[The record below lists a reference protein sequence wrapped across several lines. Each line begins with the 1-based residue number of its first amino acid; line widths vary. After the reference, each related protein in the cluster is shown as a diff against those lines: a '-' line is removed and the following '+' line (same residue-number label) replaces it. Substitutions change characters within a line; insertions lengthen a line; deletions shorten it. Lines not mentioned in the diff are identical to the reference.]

1 MLNIIS
7 VEKFKG
13 NTYQVNFD
21 EGEPEFINS
30 EIITRFSIKGGMS
43 IPESAWEQIVYAND
57 FRRARERAL
66 YLMDYRDHSYI
77 ELFKK
82 LEKNY
87 DEDICYDVIDSL
99 VKVGIVDDR
108 RYAENLA
115 QRLMEVKRCGYYKAV
130 QEMRQRGISK
140 ALADEV
146 LSDYEDTVQ
155 ERLQALIES
164 KYARRL
170 EEEDGIRKVKNAL
183 ARNGYSYKDI
193 NIAMENFFS
202 GEENDQE

>member
-13 NTYQVNFD
+13 STYQVNFD
-21 EGEPEFINS
+21 EGEPAFMNS
-30 EIITRFSIKGGMS
+30 EIIAQYNIKGGVS
-43 IPESAWEQIVYAND
+43 IPESAWNQVVYANE

-99 VKVGIVDDR
+99 VEVGIVDDR

-130 QEMRQRGISK
+130 QEMRQKGISK
-140 ALADEV
+140 ELANEI
-146 LSDYEDTVQ
+146 LSEYEDTTQ
-155 ERLQALIES
+155 ERLKDLIES

-170 EEEDGIRKVKNAL
+170 EDEDGIKKVKNAL
-183 ARNGYSYKDI
+183 VRNGYSYKDV
-193 NIAMENFFS
+193 NAALEDYLT
-202 GEENDQE
+202 EEEY

>member
-13 NTYQVNFD
+13 STYQVNFD
-21 EGEPEFINS
+21 EGEPAFINS
-30 EIITRFSIKGGMS
+30 EIIAQYNIKGGVS
-43 IPESAWEQIVYAND
+43 IPESAWNQVVYANE

-99 VKVGIVDDR
+99 VEVGIVDDR

-130 QEMRQRGISK
+130 QEMRQKGISK
-140 ALADEV
+140 ELANEI
-146 LSDYEDTVQ
+146 LSEYEDTTQ
-155 ERLQALIES
+155 ERLKDLIES

-170 EEEDGIRKVKNAL
+170 EDEDGIKKVKNAL
-183 ARNGYSYKDI
+183 VRNGYSYKDV
-193 NIAMENFFS
+193 NAALEDYLT
-202 GEENDQE
+202 EEEY

>member
-13 NTYQVNFD
+13 STYQVNFD
-21 EGEPEFINS
+21 EGEPAFINS
-30 EIITRFSIKGGMS
+30 EIIAQYNIKGGVS
-43 IPESAWEQIVYAND
+43 IPESAWNQVVYANE

-99 VKVGIVDDR
+99 VEVGIVDDR

-130 QEMRQRGISK
+130 QEMRQKGISK
-140 ALADEV
+140 ELANEI
-146 LSDYEDTVQ
+146 LSEYEDTTQ
-155 ERLQALIES
+155 ERLKDLIES
-164 KYARRL
+164 KYTRRL
-170 EEEDGIRKVKNAL
+170 EDEDGIKKVKNAL
-183 ARNGYSYKDI
+183 VRNGYSYKDV
-193 NIAMENFFS
+193 NAALEDYLT
-202 GEENDQE
+202 EEEY

>member
-13 NTYQVNFD
+13 STYQVNFD
-21 EGEPEFINS
+21 EGEPAFINS
-30 EIITRFSIKGGMS
+30 EIIAQYNIKGGVS
-43 IPESAWEQIVYAND
+43 IPESAWNQVVYANE

-99 VKVGIVDDR
+99 VEVGIVDDR

-130 QEMRQRGISK
+130 QEMRRKGISK
-140 ALADEV
+140 ELANEI
-146 LSDYEDTVQ
+146 LSEYEDTTQ
-155 ERLQALIES
+155 ERLKDLIES

-170 EEEDGIRKVKNAL
+170 EDEDGIKKVKNAL
-183 ARNGYSYKDI
+183 VRNGYSYKDI
-193 NIAMENFFS
+193 NAALEDFLT
-202 GEENDQE
+202 EEEY

>member
-13 NTYQVNFD
+13 STYQVNFD
-21 EGEPEFINS
+21 EGEPAFINS
-30 EIITRFSIKGGMS
+30 EIIAQYNIKGGVS
-43 IPESAWEQIVYAND
+43 IPESAWNQVVYANE

-99 VKVGIVDDR
+99 VEVGIVDDR

-130 QEMRQRGISK
+130 QEMRQKGISK
-140 ALADEV
+140 ELANEI
-146 LSDYEDTVQ
+146 LSEYEDTTK
-155 ERLQALIES
+155 ERLKDLIES

-170 EEEDGIRKVKNAL
+170 EDEDGIKKVKNAL
-183 ARNGYSYKDI
+183 VRNGYSYKDV
-193 NIAMENFFS
+193 NAALEDYLT
-202 GEENDQE
+202 EEEY

>member
-1 MLNIIS
+1 M
-7 VEKFKG
+7 
-13 NTYQVNFD
+13 NFD
-21 EGEPEFINS
+21 EGEPAFINS
-30 EIITRFSIKGGMS
+30 EIIAQYNIKGGVS
-43 IPESAWEQIVYAND
+43 IPESAWNQVVYANE

-99 VKVGIVDDR
+99 VEVGIVDDR

-130 QEMRQRGISK
+130 QEMRQKGISK
-140 ALADEV
+140 ELANEI
-146 LSDYEDTVQ
+146 LSEYEDTTQ
-155 ERLQALIES
+155 ERLKDLIES
-164 KYARRL
+164 KYTRRL
-170 EEEDGIRKVKNAL
+170 EDEDGIKKVKNAL
-183 ARNGYSYKDI
+183 VRNGYSYKDV
-193 NIAMENFFS
+193 NAALEDYLT
-202 GEENDQE
+202 EEEY

>member
-13 NTYQVNFD
+13 STYQVNFD
-21 EGEPEFINS
+21 EGEPAFINS
-30 EIITRFSIKGGMS
+30 EIIAQYNIKGGVS
-43 IPESAWEQIVYAND
+43 IPESAWNQVVYANE

-99 VKVGIVDDR
+99 VEVGIVDDR

-130 QEMRQRGISK
+130 QEMRQKGISK
-140 ALADEV
+140 ELANEI
-146 LSDYEDTVQ
+146 LSEYEDTTQ
-155 ERLQALIES
+155 ERLKDLIES

-170 EEEDGIRKVKNAL
+170 EDEDGIKKVKNAL
-183 ARNGYSYKDI
+183 VRNGYSYKDV
-193 NIAMENFFS
+193 NAALEDYMN
-202 GEENDQE
+202 EEEY

>member
-13 NTYQVNFD
+13 STYQVNFD
-21 EGEPEFINS
+21 ESEPAFINS
-30 EIITRFSIKGGMS
+30 EIIAQYNIKGGVS
-43 IPESAWEQIVYAND
+43 IPESAWHQVVYANE

-99 VKVGIVDDR
+99 VEVGIVDDR

-130 QEMRQRGISK
+130 QEMRQKGISK
-140 ALADEV
+140 ELANEI
-146 LSDYEDTVQ
+146 LSEYEDTTL
-155 ERLQALIES
+155 ERLKDLIES

-170 EEEDGIRKVKNAL
+170 EDEDGIKKVKNAL
-183 ARNGYSYKDI
+183 VRNGYSYKDI
-193 NIAMENFFS
+193 NAALEDYLT
-202 GEENDQE
+202 EEEY

>member
-13 NTYQVNFD
+13 STYQVNFD
-21 EGEPEFINS
+21 EGEPAFINS
-30 EIITRFSIKGGMS
+30 EIIAQYNIKGGVS
-43 IPESAWEQIVYAND
+43 IPESAWNQVVYANE

-99 VKVGIVDDR
+99 VEVGIVDDR

-130 QEMRQRGISK
+130 QEMRQKGISK
-140 ALADEV
+140 ELANEI
-146 LSDYEDTVQ
+146 LSEYEDTTQ
-155 ERLQALIES
+155 KRLKDLIES

-170 EEEDGIRKVKNAL
+170 EDEDGIKKVKNAL
-183 ARNGYSYKDI
+183 VRNGYSYKDV
-193 NIAMENFFS
+193 NAALEDYLN
-202 GEENDQE
+202 EEEY

>member
-13 NTYQVNFD
+13 STYQVNFD
-21 EGEPEFINS
+21 EGEPAFINS
-30 EIITRFSIKGGMS
+30 QIIAQYNIKGGVS
-43 IPESAWEQIVYAND
+43 IPESAWNQVVYANE

-99 VKVGIVDDR
+99 VEVGIVDDR

-130 QEMRQRGISK
+130 QEMRRKGISK
-140 ALADEV
+140 ELANEI
-146 LSDYEDTVQ
+146 LSEYEDTTQ
-155 ERLQALIES
+155 ERLKDLIES

-170 EEEDGIRKVKNAL
+170 EDEDGIKKVKNAL
-183 ARNGYSYKDI
+183 VRNGYSYKDV
-193 NIAMENFFS
+193 NAALEDYLT
-202 GEENDQE
+202 EEEY

>member
-13 NTYQVNFD
+13 STYQVNFD
-21 EGEPEFINS
+21 EGEPAFINS
-30 EIITRFSIKGGMS
+30 EIIAQYNIKGGVS
-43 IPESAWEQIVYAND
+43 IPESAWNQVVYANE

-99 VKVGIVDDR
+99 VEVGIVDDR

-130 QEMRQRGISK
+130 QEMRQKGISK
-140 ALADEV
+140 ELANEI
-146 LSDYEDTVQ
+146 LTEYEDTTQ
-155 ERLQALIES
+155 ERLKDLIES

-170 EEEDGIRKVKNAL
+170 EDEDGIKKVKNAL
-183 ARNGYSYKDI
+183 VRNGYSYKDV
-193 NIAMENFFS
+193 NAALEDYLN
-202 GEENDQE
+202 EEEY

>member
-13 NTYQVNFD
+13 STYQVNFD
-21 EGEPEFINS
+21 EGEPAFINS
-30 EIITRFSIKGGMS
+30 QIIAQYNIKGGVS
-43 IPESAWEQIVYAND
+43 IPESAWNQVVYANE

-99 VKVGIVDDR
+99 VEVGIVDDR

-130 QEMRQRGISK
+130 QEMRQKGISK
-140 ALADEV
+140 ELANEI
-146 LSDYEDTVQ
+146 LSEYEDTTQ
-155 ERLQALIES
+155 ERLKDLIES

-170 EEEDGIRKVKNAL
+170 EDEDGIKKVKNAL
-183 ARNGYSYKDI
+183 VRNGYSYKDV
-193 NIAMENFFS
+193 NAALEDYLT
-202 GEENDQE
+202 EEEY

>member
-13 NTYQVNFD
+13 STYQVNFD
-21 EGEPEFINS
+21 EGEPAFINS
-30 EIITRFSIKGGMS
+30 EIIVQYNIKGGVS
-43 IPESAWEQIVYAND
+43 IPESAWNQVVYANE

-99 VKVGIVDDR
+99 VEVGIVDDR

-130 QEMRQRGISK
+130 QEMRQKGISK
-140 ALADEV
+140 ELANEI
-146 LSDYEDTVQ
+146 LSEYEDTTQ
-155 ERLQALIES
+155 ERLKDLIES

-170 EEEDGIRKVKNAL
+170 EDEDGIKKVKNAL
-183 ARNGYSYKDI
+183 VRNGYSYKDV
-193 NIAMENFFS
+193 NAALEDYLN
-202 GEENDQE
+202 EEEY

>member
-13 NTYQVNFD
+13 STYQVNFD
-21 EGEPEFINS
+21 EGEPAFINS
-30 EIITRFSIKGGMS
+30 EIIAQYNIKGGVS
-43 IPESAWEQIVYAND
+43 IPESAWNQVVYANE

-99 VKVGIVDDR
+99 VEVGIVDDR

-130 QEMRQRGISK
+130 QEMRQKGISK
-140 ALADEV
+140 ELANEI
-146 LSDYEDTVQ
+146 LTEYEDTTH
-155 ERLQALIES
+155 ERLKDLIES

-170 EEEDGIRKVKNAL
+170 EDEDGIKKVKNAL
-183 ARNGYSYKDI
+183 VRNGYSYKDV
-193 NIAMENFFS
+193 NAALEDYLT
-202 GEENDQE
+202 EEEY

>member
-13 NTYQVNFD
+13 STYQVNFD
-21 EGEPEFINS
+21 EGEPAFMNS
-30 EIITRFSIKGGMS
+30 EIIAQYNIKGGVS
-43 IPESAWEQIVYAND
+43 IPESAWNQVVYANE

-99 VKVGIVDDR
+99 VEVGIVDDR

-130 QEMRQRGISK
+130 QEMRQKGISK
-140 ALADEV
+140 ELANEI
-146 LSDYEDTVQ
+146 LSEYEDTTQ
-155 ERLQALIES
+155 ERLKDLIES

-170 EEEDGIRKVKNAL
+170 EDEDGIKKVKNAL
-183 ARNGYSYKDI
+183 VRNGYSYKDV
-193 NIAMENFFS
+193 NAALEDYMN
-202 GEENDQE
+202 EEEY

>member
-13 NTYQVNFD
+13 STYQVNFD
-21 EGEPEFINS
+21 DGEPAFINS
-30 EIITRFSIKGGMS
+30 EIIAQYNIKGGMS
-43 IPESAWEQIVYAND
+43 VSESAWNQVVYANE

-99 VKVGIVDDR
+99 VEVGIVDDR

-130 QEMRQRGISK
+130 QEMRQKGISK
-140 ALADEV
+140 ELAAEI
-146 LSDYEDTVQ
+146 LAEYEDTTQ
-155 ERLQALIES
+155 ERLKDLIES

-170 EEEDGIRKVKNAL
+170 EDEDGIKKVKNAL
-183 ARNGYSYKDI
+183 IRNGYSYKDI
-193 NIAMENFFS
+193 NAALEDYLS
-202 GEENDQE
+202 EEEY

>member
-13 NTYQVNFD
+13 STYQVNFD
-21 EGEPEFINS
+21 EGEPAFINS
-30 EIITRFSIKGGMS
+30 EIIAQYNIKGGVS
-43 IPESAWEQIVYAND
+43 IPESAWNQVVYANE

-99 VKVGIVDDR
+99 VEVGIVDDR

-130 QEMRQRGISK
+130 QEMRQKGISK
-140 ALADEV
+140 ELANGI
-146 LSDYEDTVQ
+146 LSEYEDTTQ
-155 ERLQALIES
+155 ERLKDLIES

-170 EEEDGIRKVKNAL
+170 EDEDGIKKVKNAL
-183 ARNGYSYKDI
+183 VRNGYSYKDV
-193 NIAMENFFS
+193 NAALEDYLN
-202 GEENDQE
+202 EEEY

>member
-13 NTYQVNFD
+13 STYQVNFD
-21 EGEPEFINS
+21 EGEPAFMNS
-30 EIITRFSIKGGMS
+30 EIIAQYNIKGGVS
-43 IPESAWEQIVYAND
+43 IPESAWNQIVYANE

-99 VKVGIVDDR
+99 VEVGIVDDR

-130 QEMRQRGISK
+130 QEMRQKGISK
-140 ALADEV
+140 ELANEI
-146 LSDYEDTVQ
+146 LSEYEDTTQ
-155 ERLQALIES
+155 ERLKDLIES

-170 EEEDGIRKVKNAL
+170 EDEDGIKKVKNAL
-183 ARNGYSYKDI
+183 VRNGYSYKDV
-193 NIAMENFFS
+193 NAALEDYMN
-202 GEENDQE
+202 EEEY

>member
-13 NTYQVNFD
+13 STYQVNFD
-21 EGEPEFINS
+21 EGEPAFINS
-30 EIITRFSIKGGMS
+30 EIIAQYNIKGGVS
-43 IPESAWEQIVYAND
+43 ISESAWNQVVYANE

-99 VKVGIVDDR
+99 VEVGIVDDR

-130 QEMRQRGISK
+130 QEMRQKGISK
-140 ALADEV
+140 ELANEI
-146 LSDYEDTVQ
+146 LSEYEDTTK
-155 ERLQALIES
+155 ERLKDLIES

-170 EEEDGIRKVKNAL
+170 EDEDGIKKVKNAL
-183 ARNGYSYKDI
+183 VRNGYSYKDV
-193 NIAMENFFS
+193 NAALEDYMN
-202 GEENDQE
+202 EEEY

>member
-13 NTYQVNFD
+13 STYQVNFD
-21 EGEPEFINS
+21 EGEPAFINS
-30 EIITRFSIKGGMS
+30 EIIAQYNIKGGLT
-43 IPESAWEQIVYAND
+43 IPESAWDQVVYANE
-57 FRRARERAL
+57 FRRAKERAL

-87 DEDICYDVIDSL
+87 AEDICYDVVDSL
-99 VKVGIVDDR
+99 AEVGIVDDR

-115 QRLMEVKRCGYYKAV
+115 QRFMEVKRYGYFKAV
-130 QEMRQRGISK
+130 QEMRQKGISK
-140 ALADEV
+140 ELADEI

-155 ERLQALIES
+155 ERLKDLIEC
-164 KYARRL
+164 KYAGRL
-170 EEEDGIRKVKNAL
+170 EDEDGVKKVKNAL
-183 ARNGYSYKDI
+183 VRNGYSYKDV
-193 NIAMENFFS
+193 NIAF
-202 GEENDQE
+202 EEFLNDEES

>member
-13 NTYQVNFD
+13 STYQVNFD
-21 EGEPEFINS
+21 EGEPAFINS
-30 EIITRFSIKGGMS
+30 EIIAQYNIKGGVS
-43 IPESAWEQIVYAND
+43 IPESAWNQVVYANE

-99 VKVGIVDDR
+99 VEVGIVDDR

-130 QEMRQRGISK
+130 QEMRRKGISK
-140 ALADEV
+140 ELANEI
-146 LSDYEDTVQ
+146 LSEFEDTTQ
-155 ERLQALIES
+155 ERLKDLIES

-170 EEEDGIRKVKNAL
+170 EDEDGIKKVKNAL
-183 ARNGYSYKDI
+183 VRNGYSYKDV
-193 NIAMENFFS
+193 NAALEDYLT
-202 GEENDQE
+202 EEEY

>member
-13 NTYQVNFD
+13 STYQVNFD
-21 EGEPEFINS
+21 EGEPAFINS
-30 EIITRFSIKGGMS
+30 EIIAQYNIKGGVS
-43 IPESAWEQIVYAND
+43 IPESAWNQVVYANE

-99 VKVGIVDDR
+99 VEVGIVDDR

-130 QEMRQRGISK
+130 QEMRRKGISK
-140 ALADEV
+140 ELANEI
-146 LSDYEDTVQ
+146 LSEYEDTTQ
-155 ERLQALIES
+155 ERLKDLIES

-170 EEEDGIRKVKNAL
+170 EDEDGIKKVKNAL
-183 ARNGYSYKDI
+183 VRNGYSYKDI
-193 NIAMENFFS
+193 NAALEDYLT
-202 GEENDQE
+202 EEEY

>member
-13 NTYQVNFD
+13 STYQVNFD
-21 EGEPEFINS
+21 EGEPAFINS
-30 EIITRFSIKGGMS
+30 EIIAQYNIKGGVS
-43 IPESAWEQIVYAND
+43 IPESAWNQVVYANE

-99 VKVGIVDDR
+99 VEVGIVDDR

-130 QEMRQRGISK
+130 QEMRQKGISK
-140 ALADEV
+140 ELANEI
-146 LSDYEDTVQ
+146 LSEYEDTTQ
-155 ERLQALIES
+155 ERLKDLIES

-170 EEEDGIRKVKNAL
+170 EDEDGIKKVKNAL
-183 ARNGYSYKDI
+183 VRNGYSYKDV
-193 NIAMENFFS
+193 NAALEDYLN
-202 GEENDQE
+202 EEEY

>member
-13 NTYQVNFD
+13 STYQVNFD
-21 EGEPEFINS
+21 EGEPAFINS
-30 EIITRFSIKGGMS
+30 EIIDQYNIKGGVS
-43 IPESAWEQIVYAND
+43 IPESAWNQVVYANE

-99 VKVGIVDDR
+99 VEVGIVDDR

-130 QEMRQRGISK
+130 QEMRQKGISK
-140 ALADEV
+140 ELANEI
-146 LSDYEDTVQ
+146 LSEYEDTTQ
-155 ERLQALIES
+155 ERLKDLIES

-170 EEEDGIRKVKNAL
+170 EDEDGIKKVKNAL
-183 ARNGYSYKDI
+183 VRNGYSYKDV
-193 NIAMENFFS
+193 NAALEDYLT
-202 GEENDQE
+202 EEEY

>member
-13 NTYQVNFD
+13 STYQVNFD
-21 EGEPEFINS
+21 EGEPAFINS
-30 EIITRFSIKGGMS
+30 EIIAQYNIKGGVS
-43 IPESAWEQIVYAND
+43 IPESAWNQVVYANE

-99 VKVGIVDDR
+99 VEVGIVDDR

-130 QEMRQRGISK
+130 QEMRQKGISK
-140 ALADEV
+140 ELANGI
-146 LSDYEDTVQ
+146 LSEYEDTTQ
-155 ERLQALIES
+155 ERLKDLIES

-170 EEEDGIRKVKNAL
+170 EDEDGIKKVKNAL
-183 ARNGYSYKDI
+183 VRNGYSYKDV
-193 NIAMENFFS
+193 NAALEDYLT
-202 GEENDQE
+202 EEEY